1 MCGIFGIISF
11 KDEIKK
17 SEDFLKYALK
27 DLSRRGP
34 DQSGIWRNKNITLGF
49 QRLAIRDLSEAGHQP
64 MVSPTGN
71 LVIVF
76 NGEIYNT
83 QELIKWCNIDN
94 NKLQGHSDTE
104 ILLLCFEKK
113 GITDTLEKLDGI
125 FAIALYNVEKK
136 SLTLARD
143 HAGIKPLYFGYC
155 EDGIVFSSHYHL
167 VTAHEYFCKKKLQKP
182 SLYNYF
188 RYGFIQEG
196 EGLLSETYNLPH
208 GHWISLSSASG
219 VHWNPYIN
227 LGEFLKN
234 EHITL
239 STNELHAA
247 YKNVVNSQLVSD
259 VPVGTFL
266 SGGVDS
272 TVTSALVKESKD
284 DIVAF
289 TIGVE
294 DPELDETMEAKRFA
308 TYFHLNH
315 LVKEIKEKE
324 ISGLMEDYDESMAE
338 PLADF
343 SSLLTLKVCELA
355 KEQFSVALSG
365 DGGDELFWGYR
376 RFKEAFQ
383 YVSFFNASK
392 IEKIFT
398 IIKARMKGTAIP
410 VKLLQYR
417 NFKDYYLTKQGI
429 PGSEYWTKKLMLST
443 GEKSIPYF
451 AKLIDG
457 EVSDEAEAMLYARAL
472 EYHIHMQRVLL
483 KVDRASMYHSLE
495 VRTPLLSRLIV
506 NISKGYRYE
515 DCVYDEKAKWPLRKL
530 LKSMLPPGG
539 HGSGPKKGFSPPMDK
554 WLRGDLK
561 DRFEKRL
568 FLIPPLLADAIDP
581 RTIKKMWSEHQS
593 GNQDWSWMI
602 WSIYSLFT
610 WVDKKMFRTRA

>member
-34 DQSGIWRNKNITLGF
+34 DQSGVWRNENVTLGF

-64 MVSPTGN
+64 MISPSGN

-83 QELIKWCNIDN
+83 PELIKWCNIDN
-94 NKLQGHSDTE
+94 NKLRGHSDTE
-104 ILLLCFEKK
+104 ILLLCFEEK

-167 VTAHEYFCKKKLQKP
+167 VTAHEYFCKKKLQKKA
-182 SLYNYF
+182 LYNYF

-208 GHWISLSSASG
+208 GHWISLSSKSG

-227 LGEFLKN
+227 PGELFKN
-234 EHITL
+234 EHVTL
-239 STNELHAA
+239 STDELHAA

-272 TVTSALVKESKD
+272 TITSALVKESKD

-308 TYFHLNH
+308 TYFRLNH
-315 LVKEIKEKE
+315 IVREIDQRQ
-324 ISGLMEDYDESMAE
+324 ISDLMEDYDESMAE

-343 SSLLTLKVCELA
+343 SSLMTLKVCELA
-355 KEQFSVALSG
+355 KEQFTVALSG
-365 DGGDELFWGYR
+365 DGGDELFWGYQ

-383 YVSFFNASK
+383 YIPFFNSSK
-392 IEKIFT
+392 ITKIVK
-398 IIKARMKGTAIP
+398 IVRARVKGKPIP
-410 VKLLQYR
+410 YKLLQYK
-417 NFKDYYLTKQGI
+417 NFNDYYLSKQGI
-429 PGSEYWTKKLMLST
+429 PGSEYWTKKLMPAL
-443 GEKSIPYF
+443 GETEIPYF
-451 AKLIDG
+451 ARLIDG
-457 EVSDEAEAMLYARAL
+457 DASSLEAAMCYARAL

-483 KVDRASMYHSLE
+483 KVDRASMFHSLE
-495 VRTPLLSRLIV
+495 VRTPLLSRLMV
-506 NISKGYRYE
+506 NISKGYKYA
-515 DCVYDEKAKWPLRKL
+515 DCVYDTGSKWPLRNL
-530 LKSMLPPGG
+530 LRSMLPIGTN
-539 HGSGPKKGFSPPMDK
+539 GSGPKKGFSPPLDK
-554 WLRGDLK
+554 WLRGTLK
-561 DRFEKRL
+561 QRFEKRL
-568 FLIPPLLADAIDP
+568 FSVPEILSDLVHKDA
-581 RTIKKMWSEHQS
+581 IKKMWSEHQA
-593 GNQDWSWMI
+593 GNHDWSWMI

-610 WVDKKMFRTRA
+610 WVEKKMFKTTI

>member
-1 MCGIFGIISF
+1 MSF
-11 KDEIKK
+11 KNDIKK

-34 DQSGIWRNKNITLGF
+34 DQSGVWRNDYVTLGF

-64 MVSPTGN
+64 MVSPSGN

-83 QELIKWCNIDN
+83 QEVITWC
-94 NKLQGHSDTE
+94 KLDITTLRGHSDTE
-104 ILLLCFEKK
+104 ILLNCFEAK
-113 GITDTLEKLDGI
+113 GITETLKKLDGI
-125 FAIALYNVEKK
+125 FALALYNITEK
-136 SLTLARD
+136 TLIITRD

-167 VTAHEYFCKKKLQKP
+167 VTAHKYFCKKKLHKP

-196 EGLLSETYNLPH
+196 EGLLADTYNLPH

-219 VHWNPYIN
+219 VHWTPYVNPAE
-227 LGEFLKN
+227 LLKN
-234 EHITL
+234 EHVTL
-239 STNELHAA
+239 STNELHVA

-272 TVTSALVKESKD
+272 TLTSALVKESND

-289 TIGVE
+289 TIGVD

-308 TYFHLNH
+308 TYFTLNH
-315 LVKEIKEKE
+315 AVKEIDQKQ
-324 ISGLMEDYDESMAE
+324 ISDLIEDYDRSMAE

-343 SSLLTLKVCELA
+343 SSLMTLKVCELA
-355 KEQFSVALSG
+355 KEQFTVAISG
-365 DGGDELFWGYR
+365 DGGDEIFWGYQ
-376 RFKEAFQ
+376 RFSEARQ

-392 IEKIFT
+392 IEKMRM
-398 IIKARMKGTAIP
+398 IINSRRRGVAIP
-410 VKLLQYR
+410 VKLLKYK

-429 PGSEYWTKKLMLST
+429 PGSEYWTKQLMFSFKET
-443 GEKSIPYF
+443 AIPYL

-457 EVSDEAEAMLYARAL
+457 DISSEESAMLYARAL

-495 VRTPLLSRLIV
+495 VRTPLLSRVIV
-506 NISKGYRYE
+506 NISKGYHYE

-530 LKSMLPPGG
+530 LRSMLPPGVD
-539 HGSGPKKGFSPPMDK
+539 GSGPKRGFSPPLDK
-554 WLRGDLK
+554 WLRGTLK
-561 DRFEKRL
+561 DRFEKRI
-568 FLIPPLLADAIDP
+568 FAVPSLLADAIDS
-581 RTIKKMWSEHQS
+581 RTIKKIWSEHQA
-593 GNQDWSWMI
+593 GKNDWSWMI

-610 WVDKKMFRTRA
+610 WVDKKMYKTSL